1 MGVPPALMDRT
12 DGGRGALG
20 VTYGR
25 DPRVHHRV
33 SRMDRADP
41 LFHPSPEGV
50 QNMVDPRG
58 SSMAIEL
65 ILVFFASSLKKPSK
79 LRRAS
84 GWGDWAMWPGA
95 RQEGGDW

>member
-1 MGVPPALMDRT
+1 MDRT

-33 SRMDRADP
+33 SRRDRAGSYFIP
-41 LFHPSPEGV
+41 LPEGA

-58 SSMAIEL
+58 SRMEIEP
-65 ILVFFASSLKKPSK
+65 ILVFLLPPWKN
-79 LRRAS
+79 RANFRV
-84 GWGDWAMWPGA
+84 
-95 RQEGGDW
+95 RQGGGTVWELA

>member
-25 DPRVHHRV
+25 DPRVHHQV
-33 SRMDRADP
+33 SRMDRAGSRFIP
-41 LFHPSPEGV
+41 LPEEA

-58 SSMAIEL
+58 FRMAIEP
-65 ILVFFASSLKKPSK
+65 ILVFLLP
-79 LRRAS
+79 
-84 GWGDWAMWPGA
+84 P
-95 RQEGGDW
+95 